1 MLLLLV
7 LLLPLSLLG
16 GSLHQEP
23 RPNARSHHEHYV
35 CCCSARLSVPTS
47 NTAPGTRLRGLRSCS
62 CFSLNAHMGSD
73 ILQDMSDEK
82 LAAVCAPKAAGAA
95 AFDAAHLPLV
105 SQTLFS
111 STSAV
116 WSQPAAGHYAAA
128 NAVADGIAA
137 AQRAAGRP
145 ATAVQFGPFGGTGMA
160 AAHTTELAAIGLP
173 PLQPAEVLYYSCG
186 FAWFPDPDH

>member
-1 MLLLLV
+1 MCISV
-7 LLLPLSLLG
+7 LLF
-16 GSLHQEP
+16 
-23 RPNARSHHEHYV
+23 RTII
-35 CCCSARLSVPTS
+35 CSDIQYRTR
-47 NTAPGTRLRGLRSCS
+47 NTAQRPSQLQL
-62 CFSLNAHMGSD
+62 FSLNAHMGSD

-105 SQTLFS
+105 SKTLFS

-160 AAHTTELAAIGLP
+160 AAHTRELAAIGLTA
-173 PLQPAEVLYYSCG
+173 LQPAEVLYYSCG
-186 FAWFPDPDH
+186 FAWFLDPGVLISEVLQASCQAFWHTLGYNNWN